1 MYLLSRL
8 GRRKCAE
15 CLALIK
21 KFISIMNQKMMGGVY
36 ALPWSR
42 GLDTTQKI
50 CTEYQVKVLRGTEHT
65 RIEFYRIHD
74 LQ

>member
-1 MYLLSRL
+1 
-8 GRRKCAE
+8 
-15 CLALIK
+15 
-21 KFISIMNQKMMGGVY
+21 MNQKMMGGVY

-50 CTEYQVKVLRGTEHT
+50 CTEFQVKVLRGTEHT